1 MVCLY
6 PTISTQWF
14 SGFWSCPLT
23 FFNKYSFIFL
33 LIICYSHSIGFHIS
47 YIIFFFSVLCQLL
60 GIIIR
65 ICSKR
70 FLPDKSSINVV
81 ERRSVPGGLSIFWL
95 NRGWVIMSWVSNRL
109 RDLDNRSI
117 HHKPSVS
124 PSVPSVLLLRLSYQI
139 SNLWVMSAH
148 RGSSVPTILMSLLV
162 TESVSCLFNQ

>member
-70 FLPDKSSINVV
+70 FILGISYIKIRIQFHKSLPLLSYFNICFLQDFTIW
-81 ERRSVPGGLSIFWL
+81 RSCVYFLKFRNSYDYIFYSLDSIF
-95 NRGWVIMSWVSNRL
+95 
-109 RDLDNRSI
+109 SI
-117 HHKPSVS
+117 TM
-124 PSVPSVLLLRLSYQI
+124 Y
-139 SNLWVMSAH
+139 
-148 RGSSVPTILMSLLV
+148 
-162 TESVSCLFNQ
+162 

>member
-70 FLPDKSSINVV
+70 FILGISYIKIRIQFHKSLPLLSYFQELLWEQHVPIKSMLCP
-81 ERRSVPGGLSIFWL
+81 VPT
-95 NRGWVIMSWVSNRL
+95 
-109 RDLDNRSI
+109 
-117 HHKPSVS
+117 
-124 PSVPSVLLLRLSYQI
+124 VLLSFIYLRFS
-139 SNLWVMSAH
+139 
-148 RGSSVPTILMSLLV
+148 
-162 TESVSCLFNQ
+162 